1 VRQSTSG
8 PCHKKGIKPV
18 PFDLANFVYFT
29 FTFTFTLTVTF
40 TVTVTLTLTFKIRTT
55 VVDFSQLAFCP
66 PRVRGEGGTRPL
78 RGDQFHL
85 PRLVQFHRYS
95 IASRSRL

>member
-18 PFDLANFVYFT
+18 PFDLAKFVYFT
-29 FTFTFTLTVTF
+29 FTLTLTLTLTLTVT
-40 TVTVTLTLTFKIRTT
+40 VTFTFKIRTT